1 MAFEQENGADAGAA
15 LSRRTMLLGGA
26 GLAALGVAGRAA
38 AQDATPAPAKAEGPT
53 FLFVQLADSGSW
65 RPKPDVEDVYE
76 LTLQDVG
83 SQALYFSDR
92 PDRIVGTVPT
102 HQFLDALGFTPANPP
117 NAAAV
122 VRTPEGERDV
132 LVIEL
137 FNPVY
142 TQEFGA
148 EHDATLRYDARVL
161 DAYSDNGLSSWYA
174 EQDDRE
180 LPSEFTEISLFI
192 DDCPD
197 LTTCFAPDPSNPS
210 WKQYAV
216 GPIPNGPWGQCFNI
230 DLLDC
235 SPCNGALHEFYAGVC
250 NREYPECNDWCQP
263 RCTVGDCGGGGG
275 IIL

>member
-1 MAFEQENGADAGAA
+1 MAEDLENTTGMETDRAFSRRAMMLAGAG
-15 LSRRTMLLGGA
+15 M
-26 GLAALGVAGRAA
+26 AAFGVTRAVA
-38 AQDATPAPAKAEGPT
+38 AQEATPAPEDGPA
-53 FLFVQLADSGSW
+53 FLFVQLAETGSW

-76 LTLQDVG
+76 LTLHGVG
-83 SQALYFSDR
+83 AQSLYFSDR
-92 PDRIVGTVPT
+92 PERVVGTVPT
-102 HQFLDALGFTPANPP
+102 DRFLEGLGFTPVNPP

-122 VRTPEGERDV
+122 VRTPDGERDV

-142 TQEFGA
+142 TREFDADRGA
-148 EHDATLRYDARVL
+148 SLRYDARVL
-161 DAYSDNGLSSWYA
+161 DAYTEDGLISWYE

-180 LPSEFTEISLFI
+180 LPSEFSEISLFI

-230 DLLDC
+230 DAFDC
-235 SPCNGALHEFYAGVC
+235 LPCNGATHDFYAGVC
-250 NREYPECNDWCQP
+250 NREYPECNDWCHP
-263 RCTVGDCGGGGG
+263 MCTVGDCGGGGG

>member
-1 MAFEQENGADAGAA
+1 MESGQGIAPVSGNGFAV
-15 LSRRTMLLGGA
+15 SRRTALLGGA
-26 GLAALGVAGRAA
+26 AMAALGVAGRTG
-38 AQDATPAPAKAEGPT
+38 AQDATPEAAEGPA

-65 RPKPDVEDVYE
+65 RPKPDTEDVYE
-76 LTLQDVG
+76 LTLLGAG
-83 SQALYFSDR
+83 SQSLYFSDR
-92 PDRIVGTVPT
+92 PDRVVGTVPT
-102 HQFLDALGFTPANPP
+102 DRFLEALGFTPVNPP

-142 TQEFGA
+142 TREFDADGGA
-148 EHDATLRYDARVL
+148 SIRYDARVL
-161 DAYSDNGLSSWYA
+161 DAYSEEGLTSWYE
-174 EQDDRE
+174 EQEDRE
-180 LPSEFTEISLFI
+180 LPSEFSEISLFI

-216 GPIPNGPWGQCFNI
+216 GPLPVAPLGQCWNI
-230 DLLDC
+230 DAFACLPCTGATLD
-235 SPCNGALHEFYAGVC
+235 FYAGVC
-250 NREYPECNDWCQP
+250 NREYPECNGWCHP
-263 RCTVGDCGGGGG
+263 MCTVGDCGGGGG